1 MKDQDRRYLLVEVDQ
16 EVLMAALGLRGS
28 VTIES
33 DLPPNVELVQAEW
46 DMGMNRLLLKLRH
59 PSFSVVHQGAP
70 IQFPDGYKILGII
83 VKERG
88 ASDE

>member
-1 MKDQDRRYLLVEVDQ
+1 MDDRKHLLIEVDQ

-46 DMGMNRLLLKLRH
+46 DMEKNRLLLKLRH
-59 PSFSVVHQGAP
+59 PSFNVVYQGAP
-70 IQFPDGYKILGII
+70 IPFPDGYKILGII
-83 VKERG
+83 VKENG
-88 ASDE
+88 ASDGR